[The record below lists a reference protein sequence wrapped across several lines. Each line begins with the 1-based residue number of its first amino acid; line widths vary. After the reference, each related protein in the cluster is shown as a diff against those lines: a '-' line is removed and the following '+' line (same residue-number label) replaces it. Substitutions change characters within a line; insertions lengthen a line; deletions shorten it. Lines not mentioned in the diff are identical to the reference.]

1 MGYHSADYTKDWR
14 IDLVEL
20 LRVVGFNNVNY
31 VITGNKSSC
40 YKVDPGSID
49 GFAVDP
55 TRDPSA
61 PVTLSNYHSADYN
74 RDGRIDNAE
83 LDRVIQLYNYRYT
96 NVQSSGTVRTGQYH
110 DNCPGT
116 LDGFGLGPVYLSSYN
131 FDAKHL
137 PTINTNWVPNLAGG
151 GNYILRA
158 KFLATANGDVQ
169 TTSTLNN
176 NGLQLDSIPDPGVYQ
191 VSLYWLQYDL
201 NGNLLY
207 QGEEQ
212 IVTVSVDDAVPD
224 CNNQNNRSCICGP
237 DEQVQDEDNG
247 QCFPY
252 RTKRSCNA
260 PALPEPP
267 CNDSD
272 YYTIYDPS
280 SPTKFK
286 VVAKLLDSAC
296 EPITDSNDN
305 PILTTLS

>member
-1 MGYHSADYTKDWR
+1 MGYHSADYNKNWR
-14 IDLVEL
+14 IDVAEL
-20 LRVVGFNNVNY
+20 SRVISFNNTAY
-31 VITGNKSSC
+31 LITGNKSSC
-40 YKVDPGSID
+40 YSVDTGSVD
-49 GFAVDP
+49 GFAGDV

-61 PVTLSNYHSADYN
+61 PVTLSKYHSADYN
-74 RDGRIDNAE
+74 LDGRIDNAE
-83 LDRVIQLYNYRYT
+83 LNRVTELYNYKYL
-96 NVQSSGTVRTGQYH
+96 NVQTVTTVRTGQYH
-110 DNCPGT
+110 DNCPDSQ
-116 LDGFGLGPVYLSSYN
+116 DGFGLGPVYLSSYS
-131 FDAKHL
+131 FDVNHL

-158 KFLATANGDVQ
+158 KFLGTVNGDVQ

-176 NGLQLDSIPDPGVYQ
+176 NGLQLDSVPEPGVYN
-191 VSLYWLQYDL
+191 VSLYWVQYDT

-207 QGEEQ
+207 QSDEQ

-237 DEQVQDEDNG
+237 EETVQDEDNG

-260 PALPEPP
+260 PVLPEPP
-267 CNDSD
+267 CNDKD

-296 EPITDSNDN
+296 EPINDKN
-305 PILTTLS
+305 NYPILTTLS